1 MHILAPH
8 ISCVVAPHE
17 FVEAVSQG
25 YKEIFIISSK
35 GTYKHHILRGTNRYI
50 CLKVDSIPGY
60 VEATIDEAVNF
71 LPAGKIPYAIYE
83 QILGFFRKVME
94 VKTAELEA
102 MIHVLWNPEQGYH
115 LGVPNQTIS
124 KASVNYDWSYIPAGT
139 SIIVDIHSHN
149 TMGAFFS
156 GTDDR
161 DDKGNISFSG
171 VFGKLKDKEP
181 MTVWRFNYFDKKYN
195 AKVSDMFEDPIH
207 PETEVPDEWLERVK
221 VQTYTTPYQGGY
233 GGYQGRPLTTHGQ
246 GGHSNRGNVAG
257 QHQRP
262 LGTTNP
268 SPHHIANPNPSLNQA
283 GKWRYSPENQA
294 DGAAKNPV
302 VEPLANGY
310 VPALDFDDSLHSTF
324 FGNRDMEY
332 AGMRYCP
339 QRGHWVPTDDL
350 GPDEHAEGLID
361 LSEGNLLGKS
371 EGEPLNSGLETN
383 GNLLPDDPAYEAIA
397 RLHGIEVADAWWSI
411 GSEMTALED
420 APELIEE
427 LVSDMMGLGNE
438 LQQYKLVSA
447 LFEKLSEANQEK
459 IQTHGFA

>member
-17 FVEAVSQG
+17 FAEAVAQG
-25 YKEIFIISSK
+25 YKEIFIITVK

-60 VEATIDEAVNF
+60 EEVVVDEAVNF
-71 LPAGKIPYAIYE
+71 LPAGKIPYAIYD
-83 QILGFFRKVME
+83 QVLAFFRKVME

-115 LGVPNQTIS
+115 LGVPPQTIS
-124 KASVNYDWSYIPAGT
+124 KASVNYDWSYIPSGT

-149 TMGAFFS
+149 TMPAFFS

-171 VFGKLKDKEP
+171 VFGKLKDKDP
-181 MTVWRFNYFDKKYN
+181 MTVWRFNYFDKKYT
-195 AKVSDMFEDPIH
+195 AKVSDMFEEPAL
-207 PETEVPDEWLERVK
+207 PETEVPQEWLEQIK
-221 VQTYTTPYQGGY
+221 VQTYSAPYGGY

-246 GGHSNRGNVAG
+246 GGHSNRGNVVG

-268 SPHHIANPNPSLNQA
+268 STHHTGSQTQSLNQP

-294 DGAAKNPV
+294 DGAAKSPV

-310 VPALDFDDSLHSTF
+310 VPALDFDDSLSSTF
-324 FGNRDMEY
+324 FGNRDNEY

-339 QRGHWVPTDDL
+339 SRGHWVPKDDFDLNEDDL
-350 GPDEHAEGLID
+350 VD
-361 LSEGNLLGKS
+361 LSEGTLLGKP
-371 EGEPLNSGLETN
+371 EGEPVNSGEDEPN

-397 RLHGIEVADAWWSI
+397 SVHGIEVADAWWSI

-420 APELIEE
+420 APELIAE
-427 LVSDMMGLGNE
+427 LVGDMVGLGTE
-438 LQQYKLVSA
+438 EQQYKLISA
-447 LFEKLSEANQEK
+447 LFDKLSEANQEK